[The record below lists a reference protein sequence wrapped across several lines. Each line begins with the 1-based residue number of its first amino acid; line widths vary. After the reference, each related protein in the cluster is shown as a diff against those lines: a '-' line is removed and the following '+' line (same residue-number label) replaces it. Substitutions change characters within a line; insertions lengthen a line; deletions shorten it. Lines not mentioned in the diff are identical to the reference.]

1 MDKRTLDMGSSG
13 PFFKEPSM
21 TQIFGYHT
29 PQTIVLATDSLA
41 LCPDARGGWER
52 KTVRKIVHL
61 SPSVV
66 MLSGGAGIGLALT
79 HRFAESVRSQALW
92 DVEGIFPKALPFAR
106 AHAPLL
112 QRSSGLLVGPEEAE
126 LDRYYLLLA
135 GVSLRSHPPSA
146 HWMLLGAE
154 SSEAPVERIAVGS
167 ALAIPRHMGFEMR
180 VSRLSG
186 TPEDLQAVENLME
199 ELLRRRAE
207 HTPDAA
213 PPFFLIRIGA
223 EGITERRIP

>member
-1 MDKRTLDMGSSG
+1 
-13 PFFKEPSM
+13 M

-29 PQTIVLATDSLA
+29 PQTILLATDSLA
-41 LCPDARGGWER
+41 LCPDAQGGWER

-106 AHAPLL
+106 AHAALL
-112 QRSSGLLVGPEEAE
+112 QRSPDQCSGPQETE

-135 GVSLRSHPPSA
+135 GVSLRSDPPST

-154 SSEAPVERIAVGS
+154 SAGAPVERIALGS
-167 ALAIPRHMGFEMR
+167 ALAIPRHMGFEVR

-186 TPEDLQAVENLME
+186 TPEDLQAAEKLME

-207 HTPDAA
+207 NTLDAA
-213 PPFFLIRIGA
+213 PPFFMVRIGP
-223 EGITERRIP
+223 EGITERRLP